1 MPLINSGI
9 IDKCSLTNEQRELR
23 KLLRISYFFFFF
35 LFSILLSLS
44 AMLVESQSQ
53 EWIESS
59 VKKGKWRT
67 VFNLRNITTN
77 SCSRNLGSLA
87 HQCHRQVLSIKFLLP
102 VLNRWSYYFS
112 SQRDQIF
119 FFFFFFFFLKS
130 PPGSINFAYKRE
142 QWRRCR
148 WGRFGFRVAREYAV
162 DRHYWVVSWRNNV
175 ERRKV
180 IRERER
186 KEQEIER
193 RQLRF
198 EIRQVSLKKKEKK
211 RKLQEENLQAE
222 TETEIFCEV

>member
-1 MPLINSGI
+1 MERRTRDLIGIIFCLDMPLINSGI

-119 FFFFFFFFLKS
+119 FFFFFFFSFFFFFFFFKES
-130 PPGSINFAYKRE
+130 AGIN
-142 QWRRCR
+142 
-148 WGRFGFRVAREYAV
+148 
-162 DRHYWVVSWRNNV
+162 
-175 ERRKV
+175 
-180 IRERER
+180 
-186 KEQEIER
+186 
-193 RQLRF
+193 
-198 EIRQVSLKKKEKK
+198 
-211 RKLQEENLQAE
+211 
-222 TETEIFCEV
+222 